1 MSPITAYLL
10 ALLGYGLMYALPY
23 IFFQRRGG
31 LGRFNLRWW
40 LTALPF
46 ATGPLA
52 LALAWAQRLPTHAL
66 VAPTSD
72 VAYAL
77 DLAAV
82 PLLALSNAIVAAT
95 VATHRVPL
103 ALWHQQEDAPVSIV
117 TYGPYRWVRHPFYVA
132 FILLLLGTAMLTREA
147 IGLGALAGGL
157 AVLGW
162 TARGEERRLLASEL
176 GDEYGAYLART
187 GRFVP
192 RLGRS

>member
-1 MSPITAYLL
+1 MSPTAYLL
-10 ALLGYGLMYALPY
+10 ALLGYVVMYALPY
-23 IFFQRRGG
+23 LFFQRKGG

-46 ATGPLA
+46 AAGPVA

-66 VAPTSD
+66 VAPSSD

-77 DLAAV
+77 DLTAV
-82 PLLALSNAIVAAT
+82 PLLALSIALVAAT
-95 VATHRVPL
+95 VSIHKVPL

-132 FILLLLGTAMLTREA
+132 FILLLVGTAMLTREA
-147 IGLGALAGGL
+147 IGLGSLLAGVT
-157 AVLGW
+157 VLGW
-162 TARGEERRLLASEL
+162 TARREEQKLLASSY
-176 GDEYGAYLART
+176 GDEYAAYLART

-192 RLGRS
+192 RLLAR

>member
-1 MSPITAYLL
+1 MSPTAYLL
-10 ALLGYGLMYALPY
+10 ALLGYVVMYALPY
-23 IFFQRRGG
+23 LFFQRSGG

-66 VAPTSD
+66 VAPASD

-82 PLLALSNAIVAAT
+82 PLLALSIALVAAT

-103 ALWHQQEDAPVSIV
+103 ALWHQQEDAPASIV

-147 IGLGALAGGL
+147 IGLGSLLAGVT
-157 AVLGW
+157 VLGW
-162 TARGEERRLLASEL
+162 TARREEQKLLASSY
-176 GDEYGAYLART
+176 GDEYAAYLART

-192 RLGRS
+192 RLLAR